1 MLVSNRHRQVLEP
14 IIRYQCR
21 CISNSNSRNVWFH
34 RLSSLIFWASI
45 RFIRSGFCSFNYMFL
60 SQLIHIISK
69 MKSTHLLRHPLE
81 RDHMRLIYRH
91 SYVWKFF
98 ESLELRKYY
107 NNAMLLPLRKYSRHE
122 IGDQFPSPGLNS

>member
-34 RLSSLIFWASI
+34 RLSSLIFWASSH
-45 RFIRSGFCSFNYMFL
+45 FIRLGFYSLNYMFL
-60 SQLIHIISK
+60 SRLIHIISK
-69 MKSTHLLRHPLE
+69 RKSTHLLRHLLE

-107 NNAMLLPLRKYSRHE
+107 NNAMLLPLRKYSRDE
-122 IGDQFPSPGLNS
+122 IGDQFPSPVLNS